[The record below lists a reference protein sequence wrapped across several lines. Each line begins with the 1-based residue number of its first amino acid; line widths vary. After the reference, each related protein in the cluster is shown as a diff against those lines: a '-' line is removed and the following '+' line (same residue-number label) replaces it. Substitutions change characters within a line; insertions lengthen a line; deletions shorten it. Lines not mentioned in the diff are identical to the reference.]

1 MTYSWSKILSG
12 GNGCC
17 EVLYECENL
26 VFFNISMTSE
36 FLLISSPSF
45 SPEVKWAHTK
55 QKVVPCNVMLID
67 IEPCCTPKKMIMLRA
82 TSLAIMP
89 SYMYVLVV
97 LLFVPSNVL

>member
-1 MTYSWSKILSG
+1 MVNIKQKGFLQNKQNKQKGKRMTYSWSKILSG
-12 GNGCC
+12 GSGCC

-67 IEPCCTPKKMIMLRA
+67 IEPCLHTKNYNA
-82 TSLAIMP
+82 
-89 SYMYVLVV
+89 
-97 LLFVPSNVL
+97 